1 VKPRNLVFKA
11 GPAAF
16 DSIQRH
22 GFAPERIGTLVGAS
36 GGAKW
41 LVLSQ
46 LDRVILDTIVPR
58 LAGPVHLVGSS
69 IGAWR
74 FSCYARSDPLAAID
88 RFEDAYIEQSYSEA
102 PDIHEITAKS
112 REILRFVLGDSGI
125 AEILSH
131 PIFRTHVMT
140 VRSRHLGSADNPLLL
155 GAALLGAASCNAI
168 SRASLGWFFERVLF
182 YDARELPP
190 FFGVEGFRTQRV
202 GMGPDNLEDVIA
214 ATGSIPL
221 VLSGV
226 RNIARAAPGIYR
238 DGGIIDYHLDVPHSD
253 PDRLAFYPHFFDRIV
268 PGWFDKRLRW
278 RRATAANVDRTLLV
292 CPSPEFVAKLPQ
304 AKIPDRTDFK
314 RYTPG
319 KRVATWRAVVR
330 ECEALADEL
339 HEVFETGQLESRLTG
354 L

>member
-1 VKPRNLVFKA
+1 MKPRNLVFKA

-46 LDRVILDTIVPR
+46 LDRVVLDTIVPK
-58 LAGPVHLVGSS
+58 LIGPVHLVGTS

-74 FSCYARSDPLAAID
+74 FSCYGRNDPLAAID
-88 RFEDAYIEQSYSEA
+88 RFEDAYIEQGYSEA

-112 REILRFVLGDSGI
+112 REILQFVLGDTG
-125 AEILSH
+125 AEEILGH
-131 PIFRTHVMT
+131 PVFRTHVMT
-140 VRSRHLGSADNPLLL
+140 VRSRHVGAADNPLLL
-155 GAALLGAASCNAI
+155 GAVLMSAASCNAV
-168 SRASLGWFFERVLF
+168 SRATLGWFFERVLF
-182 YDARELPP
+182 YDARQPPP
-190 FFGVEGFRTQRV
+190 FFGVQGLPMQRV
-202 GMGPDNLEDVIA
+202 SFGVDNLEDVIV

-226 RNIARAAPGIYR
+226 RDISRAPSGTYR
-238 DGGIIDYHLDVPHSD
+238 DGGIIDYHLDLPHSD
-253 PDRLAFYPHFFDRIV
+253 ADRLALYPHFFERIV

-278 RRATAANVDRTLLV
+278 RQPAAVNVDRTILV

-314 RYTPG
+314 RYAPG
-319 KRVATWRAVVR
+319 KRMAVWRSVVK
-330 ECEALADEL
+330 ECQALADEL
-339 HEVFETGQLESRLTG
+339 HEVIETGQLESRVTG